1 MKILVIGATGT
12 IGRAVADTLETE
24 HEVIRASRT
33 TGTRVD
39 LELPASIDALF
50 ETVGTVDAV
59 ICCAASGQLTPLTSP
74 SDDEFT
80 LGLKGKL
87 LGQVVLLRRALHH
100 LRDGGSVTLTS
111 GVFHEPT
118 PGGSFGALVN
128 AGLEAFVQAAAIE
141 MPRGLRVNVVSPG
154 WVKETLEKLG
164 MDTRR
169 GTPLSDV
176 VHAYVQAV
184 TGDVQGQT
192 LRPLPRWQLE
202 RR

>member
-1 MKILVIGATGT
+1 
-12 IGRAVADTLETE
+12 
-24 HEVIRASRT
+24 VIRASRDS
-33 TGTRVD
+33 GTRVD
-39 LELPASIDALF
+39 LEAPASIDALF
-50 ETVGTVDAV
+50 ATVGTVDAV
-59 ICCAASGQLTPLTSP
+59 ICCAASGQLTPLAAP
-74 SDDEFT
+74 SGDEFT

-87 LGQVVLLRRALHH
+87 RGQAVLLRRALRHV
-100 LRDGGSVTLTS
+100 RDGGSVTLTS

-154 WVKETLEKLG
+154 WATETLEKLG

-176 VHAYVQAV
+176 THAYVQAV
-184 TGDVQGQT
+184 TGDMQGQI
-192 LRPLPRWQLE
+192 LRPLPR
-202 RR
+202 